1 MESKRKRSFLEE
13 IEDNESEKSKWAEF
27 IVWFFIYIYIYTVF
41 PQVMIYLFIFNL
53 QAEEG

>member
-27 IVWFFIYIYIYTVF
+27 IVWFFIYIYTHTVF
-41 PQVMIYLFIFNL
+41 PQVMIYLCIFNL